1 MDKKEK
7 ILEAW
12 IMVEHLSEGDIKLND
27 KDLKQIEIS
36 EDYNY
41 YSMFY
46 SEIQIQ
52 RKRLQNCQKCGVAL
66 YFNIFPFKKVVTLL
80 RDKYNLPETYEEISA
95 GDKFSF
101 AIYFDRN

>member
-46 SEIQIQ
+46 S
-52 RKRLQNCQKCGVAL
+52 
-66 YFNIFPFKKVVTLL
+66 
-80 RDKYNLPETYEEISA
+80 
-95 GDKFSF
+95 
-101 AIYFDRN
+101 